1 MLRIL
6 GLLVLSTLCST
17 ASAGDPIVVDKWRP
31 PYANMENLPPG
42 FFAKSVNDSCMTA
55 WNASVDLF
63 RQFGSDGFWGA
74 NGVSEFA
81 GFAPDADLA
90 STYGFHY
97 GSALALTIVSYDL
110 GSNQITESD
119 VCVNPAYQWTSSA
132 LAAEFSPTQYY
143 LPAVMMHELGHA
155 LGVQTTAESYTYDVP
170 SVMHALY
177 PHVAAPA
184 SSPHAHDAKIL
195 RAAYSGIA
203 TVPTTKDA
211 AVFAHR
217 VVAGKLANSGL
228 SAFVVPQG
236 GAVVAKGVTIENVGN
251 VDLTNL
257 RVRLWLSKSQLSPSG
272 AVLIGDWTFAT
283 FPKETAGTY
292 DFAGQLPASIAP
304 GSWAVVVELTT
315 PGDANASND
324 VAHLKEWLTVTAGPN
339 ADDAFEPN
347 DGPQT
352 ATPRSAGTTSGLVLA
367 ASDEDWFS
375 IELVA
380 GQRLE
385 AGILFAHAAGNLE
398 LQLFDPALNLVV
410 GSTSADDDEWC
421 VVDAASESGPW
432 FVRVFGAPN
441 GYALALNVS
450 TPAGSGGG
458 GVTSFTPGD
467 RLTGQLGAGT
477 PALEAA
483 FAAIPGMKLQLVV
496 TTPKALSARVN
507 VLAPDGS
514 TVKLFSIK
522 PGSKTKRTVK
532 LAAAGTHRL
541 RFEHVA
547 GGGSFEAKTARSL
560 PKAAKVAKA
569 TFTSNAV
576 GGFAQKSFLALP
588 GTLLDVQVTALGS
601 TPDTLVKQL
610 VRPDATMQDV
620 TFDVDVDGLSLVDVP
635 LALAGSWTFR
645 LSAFPQKGQKAK
657 VRIEPTPPAAGTSVV
672 VLQ

>member
-1 MLRIL
+1 MLRKL
-6 GLLVLSTLCST
+6 GLLVLSTLCSR
-17 ASAGDPIVVDKWRP
+17 AFAGDPIVVDKWRP
-31 PYANMENLPPG
+31 PYANMENLPTG

-97 GSALALTIVSYDL
+97 GSALAVTIVSFDL

-119 VCVNPAYQWTSSA
+119 ICVNPAYQWTSSA
-132 LAAEFSPTQYY
+132 LAAEFSPTQYF

-155 LGVQTTAESYTYDVP
+155 LGVQTSAESYTYDVP

-195 RAAYSGIA
+195 RAAYSSIA

-228 SAFVVPQG
+228 TAFAVPQG
-236 GAVVAKGVTIENVGN
+236 GAVVAKGVTVENVGN

-272 AVLIGDWTFAT
+272 GVLIGDWTFAT

-304 GSWAVVVELTT
+304 GAWAVVVEVTAA
-315 PGDANASND
+315 GDSNATND
-324 VAHLKEWLTVTAGPN
+324 VAHLKEWLTVTAGPTT
-339 ADDAFEPN
+339 DDAFEPN
-347 DGPQT
+347 GGPMT
-352 ATPRSAGTTSGLVLA
+352 ATQRGAGTTTGLVLA
-367 ASDEDWFS
+367 AGDEDWFS
-375 IELVA
+375 VELVA

-385 AGILFAHAAGNLE
+385 AGILFAHAAGNLD
-398 LQLFDPALNLVV
+398 LQVFDPELNLVV
-410 GSTSADDDEWC
+410 GSSSADDDEWC
-421 VVDAASESGPW
+421 TVDPLPASGAW

-441 GYALALNVS
+441 GYALALNVT

-458 GVTSFTPGD
+458 GATSFAPGD
-467 RLTGQLGAGT
+467 RLTGQLSDAVPT
-477 PALEAA
+477 LDAA

-496 TTPKALSARVN
+496 TTPKSLNARVR
-507 VLAPDGS
+507 VLGPGGS
-514 TVKLFSIK
+514 TVKLFTVKAGAKSKRSIK
-522 PGSKTKRTVK
+522 LTS
-532 LAAAGTHRL
+532 AGTHRL

-547 GGGSFEAKTARSL
+547 GSGSFEATTSRTL

-569 TFTSNAV
+569 TFTSNGV
-576 GGFAQKSFLALP
+576 GGYAEKSFLALP

-601 TPDTLVKQL
+601 TPDTLAKQL

-620 TFDVDVDGLSLVDVP
+620 TFDIDVDGLSLVDVP
-635 LALAGSWTFR
+635 LALGGAWTFR
-645 LSAFPQKGQKAK
+645 LAYFPQKGQKAK
-657 VRIEPTPPAAGTSVV
+657 VRIEPTPPAAGTSIV